1 MIFIDFGIFYEF
13 LFDEKPSKVSWLIA
27 VLGPFIDKK
36 LYLYYIC
43 YDWFDKT
50 KNLYEK
56 AI

>member
-36 LYLYYIC
+36 LYLYIC